1 MEDLVQRA
9 DADVGFIAS
18 RSKSRRLLQVIVAT
32 MIGLAISGAINLIE
46 GDWTNLN
53 VHVPAQLA
61 LLCALWALRTARFEL
76 ANTVL
81 LVTATVSISV
91 LVWQNSGLRD
101 PAMLAYPAIL
111 AFASTM
117 GGRRLF
123 LFLLAMILLVVALV
137 GVANLQGWHVNAV
150 PTHTLGST
158 INVSIVLS
166 LTAFLIW
173 LMAGD
178 LRAALAKLTAENER
192 VRRSQMRI
200 EFLATHDSLTGLP
213 NRILARDR
221 FGHAIAIARRHQ
233 TMAALVFLDLDNFK
247 SVNDSLGHP
256 QGDELLRTVGD
267 RLTKVL
273 RDSDTVCRQGGDE
286 FLILL
291 GDVRDSGDVAEIG
304 EKLLGQLTAPFLLD
318 GLEVST
324 SGSMGIA
331 MYPGDGTDFDELL
344 KKADIAM
351 YVAKDAGRNAIRFF
365 ANEMSSNFLDDVHL
379 VSRMRTALAR
389 GEFMLH
395 YQPQFDLASDRIVG
409 AEALLRWRHPEL
421 GLVPPTRF
429 IPIAEQSGLI
439 IEIGAWVLAEACR
452 QMKLWHSM
460 GLAGLTI
467 SVNVSSLQFQREVI
481 ETDVVNALDASGL
494 PASALDLELTES
506 MLIQDSSTISALLRR
521 LRGRG
526 VSFSIDDFGM
536 GYSNLG
542 YLKRFEVSRLK
553 IDQSFIRRLTDN
565 RDDEAIVRAII
576 QMAASLGLVAIAEG
590 VESESTLARLIDLG
604 CHEGQGLHWAP
615 AMPPEEFLEFF
626 RKCRS
631 MSWMP
636 RERKSRRARRWPLRP
651 DSRAR
656 STPGASEEKTG

>member
-1 MEDLVQRA
+1 MKDLGHKT
-9 DADVGFIAS
+9 DAHVDAIAS
-18 RSKSRRLLQVIVAT
+18 RFKSRRLLQLIVAT
-32 MIGLAISGAINLIE
+32 MVGLAISSAINLIE

-61 LLCALWALRTARFEL
+61 LLCALWALFTARFEL

-101 PAMLAYPAIL
+101 PAMIAYPAIL
-111 AFASTM
+111 VFAGTM

-123 LFLLAMILLVVALV
+123 LVLLGMILLVVAFI

-150 PTHTLGST
+150 PTHTLGSV
-158 INVSIVLS
+158 INVSVVLS

-173 LMAGD
+173 LTAGD
-178 LRAALAKLTAENER
+178 LQAALARLRAENER
-192 VRRSQMRI
+192 VRQSQARI

-213 NRILARDR
+213 NRMLARDR
-221 FGHAIAIARRHQ
+221 FTHAIALARRHR

-247 SVNDSLGHP
+247 NVNDSLGHP
-256 QGDELLRTVGD
+256 RGDELLRTVGD
-267 RLTKVL
+267 RLSKVV

-291 GDVRDSGDVAEIG
+291 GDVRDSSDVAEVG
-304 EKLLGQLTAPFLLD
+304 VKLLEQLAVPFLLD
-318 GLEVST
+318 GLEVSS
-324 SGSMGIA
+324 SGSIGIA
-331 MYPGDGTDFDELL
+331 MYPDDGADFDELL

-351 YVAKDAGRNAIRFF
+351 YAAKDAGRNAIRFF
-365 ANEMSSNFLDDVHL
+365 AHEMSSSVLEDVHL
-379 VSRMRTALAR
+379 VSGMRTALAR

-395 YQPQFDLASDRIVG
+395 YQPQFDLASGRIVG

-421 GLVPPTRF
+421 GLVPPSRF

-452 QMKLWHSM
+452 QMQLWHSM

-467 SVNVSSLQFQREVI
+467 SVNVSSLQFQRGVI

-494 PASALDLELTES
+494 PASALELELTES
-506 MLIQDSSTISALLRR
+506 LLIQDSSMISALLRR

-526 VSFSIDDFGM
+526 VSFSIDDFGI

-565 RDDEAIVRAII
+565 RHDEAIVRAII
-576 QMAASLGLVAIAEG
+576 QMTTSLGLVAIAEG

-615 AMPPEEFLEFF
+615 AMPPGEFLEFF

-636 RERKSRRARRWPLRP
+636 SERTAAGARAGGR
-651 DSRAR
+651 
-656 STPGASEEKTG
+656 